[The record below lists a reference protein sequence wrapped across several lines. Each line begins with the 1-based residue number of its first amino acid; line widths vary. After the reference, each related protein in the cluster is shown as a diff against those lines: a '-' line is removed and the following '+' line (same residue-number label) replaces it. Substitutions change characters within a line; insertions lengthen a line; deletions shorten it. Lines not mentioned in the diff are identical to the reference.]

1 MEMPF
6 AKFIARVREGS
17 YEEYELVMFVMERL
31 ANVFQVIWLHEHNL
45 EIADLLNGRFPV
57 DLAPTAEAI
66 FTDWNLKCGAKLFT
80 LGSN

>member
-1 MEMPF
+1 MENPF
-6 AKFIARVREGS
+6 AKFIKRVQGGS
-17 YEEYELVMFVMERL
+17 YTELELVMFIMERL
-31 ANVFQVIWLHEHNL
+31 INVTQIVWLHEHNL